1 MWRRRLHVDVC
12 VCTVWRLLLGS
23 SRRLSEILLLISNS
37 HSSVI
42 NKHQLLNCGA
52 NMVSCLCPDCERHL
66 VVSHW
71 TGTSVGDT
79 VYMLYI
85 THRNSWGESW
95 WVFTSSVAH
104 CEYHAAFSDS
114 DSDSNM
120 TDWSME
126 EHFCQIKTKKDQNS
140 VLIEKKINVKS
151 WLGDKKSKIRRNK
164 V

>member
-95 WVFTSSVAH
+95 WVFTSSMLTVNIMLLIWLTEVWKNISARLK
-104 CEYHAAFSDS
+104 
-114 DSDSNM
+114 
-120 TDWSME
+120 
-126 EHFCQIKTKKDQNS
+126 QKKDQNS
-140 VLIEKKINVKS
+140 VLIEKKIHVKS

>member
-12 VCTVWRLLLGS
+12 VCSVWRLLLGS
-23 SRRLSEILLLISNS
+23 SRRLSEILVLISNS
-37 HSSVI
+37 HSS
-42 NKHQLLNCGA
+42 NKHQLHQLLNCGA

-95 WVFTSSVAH
+95 WVLMSSMLTVNIMLLIWLTEVWKNISARLK
-104 CEYHAAFSDS
+104 
-114 DSDSNM
+114 
-120 TDWSME
+120 
-126 EHFCQIKTKKDQNS
+126 QKKDQNS
-140 VLIEKKINVKS
+140 VLIEKKIHVKS

>member
-12 VCTVWRLLLGS
+12 VCSVWRLLLGS
-23 SRRLSEILLLISNS
+23 SRRLSEILVLISNS

-104 CEYHAAFSDS
+104 CEYHAA
-114 DSDSNM
+114 NM

-140 VLIEKKINVKS
+140 VLIEKKIHVKS

>member
-126 EHFCQIKTKKDQNS
+126 EHFCQIKTKKRSKLSLDW
-140 VLIEKKINVKS
+140 EKNQC
-151 WLGDKKSKIRRNK
+151 
-164 V
+164 